1 MKKIILFSLS
11 LLFSVLAFAETAKE
25 VPTEIKNVNYGLEK
39 IFEGGAFTIVEKNK
53 EGTWGKLLSG
63 IGWINISSDY
73 VNIVK

>member
-1 MKKIILFSLS
+1 MEYD
-11 LLFSVLAFAETAKE
+11 V
-25 VPTEIKNVNYGLEK
+25 VEK
-39 IFEGGAFTIVEKNK
+39 IFGGGAFTIVEKNA